1 MQKPRSNPRLFAV
14 ATIWLDRDVA
24 IARAALEIVAFPS
37 LFCGRS
43 TISRISPRAPRL
55 LSVTES
61 SVLPP
66 TRGGQYVKYI
76 QVQCSRMAGAPG
88 AATGRTCTA
97 GRRCVARS
105 MVVRL
110 DEPAPSAQVDISLD
124 PIQRTR
130 SSLTGE
136 LDIRAT
142 DALDKA
148 RNLPAGEQ
156 RAEAM
161 QEATILEN
169 AAQMLR
175 LFGGKHAGKI
185 TR

>member
-1 MQKPRSNPRLFAV
+1 VNAK
-14 ATIWLDRDVA
+14 
-24 IARAALEIVAFPS
+24 AAEQSAAFCCRHH
-37 LFCGRS
+37 L
-43 TISRISPRAPRL
+43 
-55 LSVTES
+55 
-61 SVLPP
+61 
-66 TRGGQYVKYI
+66 
-76 QVQCSRMAGAPG
+76 
-88 AATGRTCTA
+88 
-97 GRRCVARS
+97 
-105 MVVRL
+105 
-110 DEPAPSAQVDISLD
+110 DISLD
-124 PIQRTR
+124 PIQRTQ